1 MTGDIDVTFDGVRRM
16 LSEDLREHAQK
27 RLAVSLRRFQDQI
40 RNVRLR
46 FEDVNGPR
54 RGIDARCLVVAQL
67 TNGARFVVEAT
78 TPWPTAS
85 VTQAVKRLAEVL
97 RRNKRRRE

>member
-1 MTGDIDVTFDGVRRM
+1 MAHDIDVTFDGARQI
-16 LSEDLREHAQK
+16 LSDELREHAQR
-27 RLAVSLRRFQDQI
+27 RLAFALRRFEDQI
-40 RNVRLR
+40 RHVRLR

-67 TNGARFVVEAT
+67 TNGKRLVVEAT
-78 TPWPTAS
+78 TAWPSAS

-97 RRNKRRRE
+97 RRSKWRT

>member
-1 MTGDIDVTFDGVRRM
+1 MAHNIDVTFDGARPM
-16 LSEDLREHAQK
+16 LSDELRAHAQ
-27 RLAVSLRRFQDQI
+27 RRVAFALRRFADQI
-40 RNVRLR
+40 RRVRLR

-67 TNGARFVVEAT
+67 TNGKRLVVEAT
-78 TPWPTAS
+78 TAWPSAS

-97 RRNKRRRE
+97 RRNKWRT

>member
-1 MTGDIDVTFDGVRRM
+1 MAHNIDVTFDGTRRM
-16 LSEDLREHAQK
+16 LSDDLREHAEK
-27 RLAVSLRRFQDQI
+27 RLAFALRRFRDQV

-54 RGIDARCLVVAQL
+54 RGIDARCLVIARL
-67 TNGARFVVEAT
+67 TNGRRLVVEAT
-78 TPWPTAS
+78 TAWPSAS

-97 RRNKRRRE
+97 RRSRWRT

>member
-1 MTGDIDVTFDGVRRM
+1 MHTIDVTFDGTRRM
-16 LSEDLREHAQK
+16 LSDDLREHAHK
-27 RLAVSLRRFQDQI
+27 RLAFALRRFANRIRQI
-40 RNVRLR
+40 RLR

-67 TNGARFVVEAT
+67 TSGQRVVVEAT
-78 TPWPTAS
+78 TAWPSAS

-97 RRNKRRRE
+97 RRSKWRE